1 MDLKVS
7 KRKKLL
13 RLLILFLI
21 FYLILFFAFVIKSFQ
36 TGRKLTTNDFVGKT
50 YVDEQSTY
58 YMYFSD
64 ENRLFFKELKN
75 LEARDKEIMIMR
87 YGLYNTKEYTQKE
100 VADKL
105 SISQSYISR
114 IEKKVI
120 KKLKTLLR
128 FS

>member
-75 LEARDKEIMIMR
+75 ETMQ
-87 YGLYNTKEYTQKE
+87 YYNYSFIDGIIRFN
-100 VADKL
+100 AKL
-105 SISQSYISR
+105 SND
-114 IEKKVI
+114 EKQHEYNYVFLSENHLYSVDFN
-120 KKLKTLLR
+120 KLLILNK
-128 FS
+128 

>member
-75 LEARDKEIMIMR
+75 ETMQ
-87 YGLYNTKEYTQKE
+87 YYNYSFIDGIIRFN
-100 VADKL
+100 AKL
-105 SISQSYISR
+105 SNDENQHEYNYVFLSENHLYS
-114 IEKKVI
+114 VDFN
-120 KKLKTLLR
+120 KLLILNK
-128 FS
+128 

>member
-75 LEARDKEIMIMR
+75 ETMQ
-87 YGLYNTKEYTQKE
+87 YYNYSFIDGIIRFN
-100 VADKL
+100 AKL
-105 SISQSYISR
+105 SNDENQHEYNYVFLSENHLYSVES
-114 IEKKVI
+114 
-120 KKLKTLLR
+120 
-128 FS
+128 F

>member
-13 RLLILFLI
+13 RLLILFLV
-21 FYLILFFAFVIKSFQ
+21 FYLILFFVFEIKSFQ

-58 YMYFSD
+58 YMFFSD

-75 LEARDKEIMIMR
+75 ETMQ
-87 YGLYNTKEYTQKE
+87 YYNYSFTDGIIRFN
-100 VADKL
+100 AKL
-105 SISQSYISR
+105 SNDENQHEYNYVFLSKNHLYS
-114 IEKKVI
+114 VDFN
-120 KKLKTLLR
+120 KLLILNK
-128 FS
+128 

>member
-7 KRKKLL
+7 KTKKLL

-64 ENRLFFKELKN
+64 DNRLFFKELKN
-75 LEARDKEIMIMR
+75 ETMQ
-87 YGLYNTKEYTQKE
+87 YYNYSFIDGIIRFN
-100 VADKL
+100 AKL
-105 SISQSYISR
+105 SNDENQHEYNYVFLSENHLYS
-114 IEKKVI
+114 VDFN
-120 KKLKTLLR
+120 KLLILNK
-128 FS
+128 

>member
-36 TGRKLTTNDFVGKT
+36 IGRKLTTNDFVGKT

-75 LEARDKEIMIMR
+75 ETMQ
-87 YGLYNTKEYTQKE
+87 YYNYSFIDGIIRFN
-100 VADKL
+100 AKL
-105 SISQSYISR
+105 SND
-114 IEKKVI
+114 EKQHEYNYVFLSENHLYSVDFN
-120 KKLKTLLR
+120 KLLILNK
-128 FS
+128 

>member
-50 YVDEQSTY
+50 YVDDQSTY

-75 LEARDKEIMIMR
+75 ETMK
-87 YGLYNTKEYTQKE
+87 YYNYSFIDGIIRFN
-100 VADKL
+100 AKL
-105 SISQSYISR
+105 SND
-114 IEKKVI
+114 EKQHEYNYVFLSENHLYSVDFN
-120 KKLKTLLR
+120 KLLILNK
-128 FS
+128 

>member
-50 YVDEQSTY
+50 YVDDQSTY

-75 LEARDKEIMIMR
+75 ETMQ
-87 YGLYNTKEYTQKE
+87 YYNYSFIDGIIRFN
-100 VADKL
+100 AKL
-105 SISQSYISR
+105 SND
-114 IEKKVI
+114 EKQHEYNYVFLSENHLYSVDFN
-120 KKLKTLLR
+120 KLLILNK
-128 FS
+128 

>member
-75 LEARDKEIMIMR
+75 ETMQ
-87 YGLYNTKEYTQKE
+87 YYNYSFIDGISRFN
-100 VADKL
+100 AKL
-105 SISQSYISR
+105 SND
-114 IEKKVI
+114 EKQHEYNYVFLSENHLYSVDFN
-120 KKLKTLLR
+120 KLLILNK
-128 FS
+128 

>member
-7 KRKKLL
+7 KTKKLL

-58 YMYFSD
+58 YIYFSD

-75 LEARDKEIMIMR
+75 DETMQ
-87 YGLYNTKEYTQKE
+87 YYNYSFIDGIIRFN
-100 VADKL
+100 AKL
-105 SISQSYISR
+105 SNDENQHEYNYVFLSENHLYS
-114 IEKKVI
+114 VDFN
-120 KKLKTLLR
+120 KLLILNK
-128 FS
+128 

>member
-58 YMYFSD
+58 YIYFSD

-75 LEARDKEIMIMR
+75 ETMQ
-87 YGLYNTKEYTQKE
+87 YYNYSFIDGIIRFN
-100 VADKL
+100 AKL
-105 SISQSYISR
+105 SNDENQHEYNYVFLSENHLYS
-114 IEKKVI
+114 VDFN
-120 KKLKTLLR
+120 KLLILNK
-128 FS
+128 

>member
-7 KRKKLL
+7 KRKKFL

-75 LEARDKEIMIMR
+75 ETMQ
-87 YGLYNTKEYTQKE
+87 YYNYSFIDGIIRFN
-100 VADKL
+100 AKL
-105 SISQSYISR
+105 SND
-114 IEKKVI
+114 EKQHEYNYVFLSENHLYSVDFN
-120 KKLKTLLR
+120 KLLILNK
-128 FS
+128 

>member
-36 TGRKLTTNDFVGKT
+36 TGRNLTTNDFVGKT

-64 ENRLFFKELKN
+64 DNRLFFKELKN
-75 LEARDKEIMIMR
+75 ETMQ
-87 YGLYNTKEYTQKE
+87 YYNYSFIDGIIRFN
-100 VADKL
+100 AKL
-105 SISQSYISR
+105 SNDEKQHEYNYVFL
-114 IEKKVI
+114 IENHLYSVDFN
-120 KKLKTLLR
+120 KLLILNK
-128 FS
+128 